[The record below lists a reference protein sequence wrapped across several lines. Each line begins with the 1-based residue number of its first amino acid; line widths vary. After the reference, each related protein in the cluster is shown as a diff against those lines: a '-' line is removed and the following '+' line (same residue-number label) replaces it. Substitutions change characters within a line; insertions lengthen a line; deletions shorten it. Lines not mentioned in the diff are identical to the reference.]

1 MNSYSIR
8 RLAPVCLFFG
18 LLLGFAARQ
27 PVTASEPANDDV
39 QKLADAIDELIAKQW
54 KVNQITPAP
63 RAGDSE
69 YFRRV
74 SLDVTGKIPAA
85 ADAMDFLESLSPEK
99 RRQVV
104 DRLLEDPGY
113 ITHFTTFWRNVMMPE
128 VNADF
133 QVRFLVPS
141 FDSWLRKQLTDNTQY
156 DVLVKEILTT
166 PLDSGQNNRR
176 NPYERLGEPSP
187 LAFFQGKQI
196 APENLAAATSRIF
209 LGIRLECAQCH
220 DHPFDSWK
228 QEHFWSLAAFYGGIE
243 RQGNQGIFGRVRELS
258 DRRELNIPGT
268 ETVVQAGY
276 LDGSEPQWRFRV
288 GPRTTLAT
296 WVTSPENPYFART
309 AVNRMWGH
317 FFGVGI
323 VDPIDDFTTENP
335 ASHPELLDL
344 LAKEFAAHN
353 FDLKFLIRAITA
365 SRTYQLSSLKTN
377 KETDSLQL
385 FARMAVKGLT
395 GEQIYDSVAQATGL
409 YRPFNARNP
418 FAFGGNDPRGE
429 FLETFANDADATT
442 ARQTTILQ
450 ALAMMNG
457 QLVTNATSLSQ
468 SRSLAAVA
476 EFPGLTTAERIENL
490 YFLTLSRRPRPEE
503 TERLVKYVERG
514 GEKSDPKKSLGDV
527 FWALLN
533 SSEFM
538 FNH

>member
-1 MNSYSIR
+1 MKSNSVR
-8 RLAPVCLFFG
+8 RLASACLCFG
-18 LLLGFAARQ
+18 LLLGTALVR
-27 PVTASEPANDDV
+27 PVAASEPVADDV
-39 QKLADAIDELIAKQW
+39 QKLADAIDKLIADQW
-54 KVNQITPAP
+54 KENSVSPAAP
-63 RAGDSE
+63 ADDSE
-69 YFRRV
+69 FFRRV
-74 SLDVTGKIPAA
+74 SLDVTGKIPPA
-85 ADAMDFLESLSPEK
+85 ADAMDFLESLSPDK

-141 FDSWLRKQLTDNTQY
+141 FDSWLRKQLTENTQY
-156 DVLVKEILTT
+156 DALVKEILTT

-176 NPYERLGEPSP
+176 NPYQRLGEASP
-187 LAFFQGKQI
+187 LAFFQAKQI
-196 APENLAAATSRIF
+196 APENLASATSRIF
-209 LGIRLECAQCH
+209 LGIRIECAQCH
-220 DHPFDSWK
+220 DHPFDTWK

-258 DRRELNIPGT
+258 DRRELNIPDT

-276 LDGSEPQWRFRV
+276 LDGTEPQWRFRV
-288 GPRTTLAT
+288 GARTTLAG

-323 VDPIDDFTTENP
+323 VDPVDDFTAGNP
-335 ASHPELLDL
+335 PSHPELLDL
-344 LAKEFAAHN
+344 LAKEFAVHN

-365 SRTYQLSSLKTN
+365 SRTYQLTSRKTD
-377 KETDSLQL
+377 ERTDDPQL
-385 FARMAVKGLT
+385 FARMAVKGLS
-395 GEQIYDSVAQATGL
+395 GEQIYDSVAQATGS
-409 YRPFNARNP
+409 YRPYNARNP
-418 FAFGGNDPRGE
+418 FSFGGNDPRGE
-429 FLETFANDADATT
+429 FLETFANNTDATT

-457 QLVTNATSLSQ
+457 QLVANATNLSQ

-490 YFLTLSRRPRPEE
+490 YFLTLSRKPRPEE
-503 TERLVKYVERG
+503 IERLVKYVERG